1 MKVKDVKNKAL
12 YHSASLDSWGTDPQT
27 FVDVEV
33 RLYDNLGGEI
43 FALRFDAVG
52 KTKRTFFTLANLLYH
67 PWTDDP
73 STDNSMFYDFNNN
86 VLNGDPADVN
96 GTFGIT
102 GSTLPTPCYSTQK
115 LM

>member
-1 MKVKDVKNKAL
+1 MKDVKNKAL
-12 YHSASLDSWGTDPQT
+12 FHHADLDTWGTDDPLK
-27 FVDVEV
+27 FVDVEL

-52 KTKRTFFTLANLLYH
+52 HDKHDFFSLDNLVYH

-73 STDNSMFYDFNNN
+73 ITLATMFYEEREN
-86 VLNGDPADVN
+86 VLNGDPANVN

-102 GSTLPTPCYSTQK
+102 GIKSV
-115 LM
+115 